1 VTLMMGFPHIVITV
15 PAMADDE
22 YDCIAIT
29 ALAAVSATISAVTM
43 MRRRNKKRKR
53 SMWVRPMFRL
63 RKHYGA
69 YDLLMA
75 ELRTSDEP
83 RFRGFVRL
91 TPDEFNE
98 LLNILSGDIS
108 GSRRFRKQIPADIKL
123 AITLRIYDTLLQV
136 CGPLAGP

>member
-1 VTLMMGFPHIVITV
+1 
-15 PAMADDE
+15 
-22 YDCIAIT
+22 
-29 ALAAVSATISAVTM
+29 
-43 MRRRNKKRKR
+43 
-53 SMWVRPMFRL
+53 MWVRPMFCL

-108 GSRRFRKQIPADIKL
+108 GSRTFRKPISADIKL
-123 AITLRIYDTLLQV
+123 AITLRYLATGLWIDLLH
-136 CGPLAGP
+136 CI